1 MNNSIIKND
10 KKIAFAIALKYN
22 QLKRESLENLEV
34 KQFVNYLFKFKWK
47 KEAPENISAA
57 VVEIMQA
64 KAEHIVTYLSNDAV
78 VESKHKNLSDYK
90 DLFRQEVAK

>member
-1 MNNSIIKND
+1 
-10 KKIAFAIALKYN
+10 
-22 QLKRESLENLEV
+22 
-34 KQFVNYLFKFKWK
+34 
-47 KEAPENISAA
+47 
-57 VVEIMQA
+57 MQA